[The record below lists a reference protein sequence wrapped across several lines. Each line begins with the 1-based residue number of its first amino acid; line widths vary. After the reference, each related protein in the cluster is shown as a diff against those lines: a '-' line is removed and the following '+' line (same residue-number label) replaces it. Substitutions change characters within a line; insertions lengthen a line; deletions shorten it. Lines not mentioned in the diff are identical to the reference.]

1 MMMDF
6 WHIFF
11 VGGQKGG
18 VFVSKKTLLKSRN
31 KSTNEAR
38 APLYGS
44 SFVVWRNNKSHFN
57 IFFRTEEEEEEEERF
72 WFLVTA
78 FIIIIII
85 IIITNARF
93 VVTLCEDGFVE
104 VFWNTRG
111 CTLSDEKA
119 ETMMMTT
126 TMTTTGRKR
135 KGSGGETPTLTT
147 DLDELK
153 KHHAFLRDDR
163 ENDEEE
169 EEKKKKN
176 AREGER
182 MAIKYEEKLFKEY
195 AIPDLS
201 RCDEGVGLRWRTKQE
216 VARGKGVD
224 VCGEKRCSQRRNLGT
239 FELNFRYKERGEVKN
254 ALVKVVVCPACE
266 EKLHRSRRKKK
277 KK

>member
-1 MMMDF
+1 MY
-6 WHIFF
+6 HT
-11 VGGQKGG
+11 
-18 VFVSKKTLLKSRN
+18 VS
-31 KSTNEAR
+31 
-38 APLYGS
+38 
-44 SFVVWRNNKSHFN
+44 
-57 IFFRTEEEEEEEERF
+57 
-72 WFLVTA
+72 
-78 FIIIIII
+78 
-85 IIITNARF
+85 
-93 VVTLCEDGFVE
+93 
-104 VFWNTRG
+104 
-111 CTLSDEKA
+111 SDEKA
-119 ETMMMTT
+119 E

-135 KGSGGETPTLTT
+135 KRSGGGETPTLTT

-153 KHHAFLRDDR
+153 KHHAFLRDDDR
-163 ENDEEE
+163 ENDDEEEE

-224 VCGEKRCSQRRNLGT
+224 VCGEKRCSERRNLGT

-254 ALVKVVVCPACE
+254 ALVKVVVCPTCE

-277 KK
+277 K

>member
-1 MMMDF
+1 MAPRLWSF
-6 WHIFF
+6 
-11 VGGQKGG
+11 G
-18 VFVSKKTLLKSRN
+18 VIIKVTLLIF
-31 KSTNEAR
+31 
-38 APLYGS
+38 S
-44 SFVVWRNNKSHFN
+44 SE
-57 IFFRTEEEEEEEERF
+57 EEEEEEEERF

-78 FIIIIII
+78 FII

-119 ETMMMTT
+119 ETMTMTT
-126 TMTTTGRKR
+126 TTTTTTGRKR

-169 EEKKKKN
+169 EEEKKKKN
-176 AREGER
+176 SREGER

-277 KK
+277 K

>member
-1 MMMDF
+1 MA
-6 WHIFF
+6 IF
-11 VGGQKGG
+11 
-18 VFVSKKTLLKSRN
+18 
-31 KSTNEAR
+31 EDEEED
-38 APLYGS
+38 
-44 SFVVWRNNKSHFN
+44 
-57 IFFRTEEEEEEEERF
+57 EEEEEEALFDCYAHHFNAPLLRAVSFVTPPRFERRRLF
-72 WFLVTA
+72 CRHRRRFFRRA
-78 FIIIIII
+78 
-85 IIITNARF
+85 AR
-93 VVTLCEDGFVE
+93 VYHTVS
-104 VFWNTRG
+104 
-111 CTLSDEKA
+111 SDEKA
-119 ETMMMTT
+119 E

-135 KGSGGETPTLTT
+135 KRSGGETPTLTT

-153 KHHAFLRDDR
+153 KHHAFLRDDDR
-163 ENDEEE
+163 ENDDEEE

-224 VCGEKRCSQRRNLGT
+224 VCGEKRCSERRNLGT

-254 ALVKVVVCPACE
+254 ALVKVVVCPTCE

-277 KK
+277 K

>member
-1 MMMDF
+1 M
-6 WHIFF
+6 
-11 VGGQKGG
+11 
-18 VFVSKKTLLKSRN
+18 
-31 KSTNEAR
+31 
-38 APLYGS
+38 
-44 SFVVWRNNKSHFN
+44 
-57 IFFRTEEEEEEEERF
+57 
-72 WFLVTA
+72 
-78 FIIIIII
+78 
-85 IIITNARF
+85 
-93 VVTLCEDGFVE
+93 TLCEDGFVE

-119 ETMMMTT
+119 ETMTT
-126 TMTTTGRKR
+126 TTTTGWKR

-169 EEKKKKN
+169 EEKKKN

-224 VCGEKRCSQRRNLGT
+224 VCGEKRCSEKKNLGT